1 LIGELNFEKRIKD
14 LASCGIT
21 KSLLN
26 SRIIETWLNETL
38 ADAAHMDIPGMIL
51 KPENKKPMTRY
62 GIDKN

>member
-1 LIGELNFEKRIKD
+1 MKD

-38 ADAAHMDIPGMIL
+38 AEAAHMDIPGMIL